1 MVCYTEYQARRHA
14 GMHGVDEILLSFK
27 AMQDTFIHISLM
39 IQIALFPLP
48 FRISL
53 GLELFI
59 NANGSN

>member
-1 MVCYTEYQARRHA
+1 
-14 GMHGVDEILLSFK
+14 MHGVDEILLSFK

-39 IQIALFPLP
+39 IQIALFHLP

-59 NANGSN
+59 NIVKLRQGSGKDRQGMAPR